1 MMPAVSMTNLQL
13 SEALALCIDRFEG
26 NKQKALRR
34 ASRRALSWPEE
45 AAAIAA
51 AGGNLT
57 DLPAVGPWVRDFLL
71 ELMDNPQEIDEPPP
85 LRAGFST
92 FAHARNVV
100 ADNTDLRRALK
111 ADLQMHSVY
120 SDGHATIR
128 EMAMKAIEL
137 GHEYIAITDHS
148 KGLKIAGGMDE
159 DTLAD
164 QGTEVEALNDELAS
178 DGFRVLHAIEMNISP
193 DGSGDMEPGA
203 LTSLDLILGSFH
215 SKLRLKE
222 DQTDRYLAAL
232 RNPHVHVLG
241 HPRGR
246 MYNFRLGLTA
256 DWPRVF
262 AEAAALD
269 KALEIDCHPNR
280 QDLNRELVEIARD
293 AGARVSIGTDAHS
306 PEEMEFIEMGVAT
319 IVEAGFPP
327 ERVLNLMP
335 VDDLLEWTAS
345 HVGKA

>member
-1 MMPAVSMTNLQL
+1 MTNLQL

-45 AAAIAA
+45 AAAIVAS
-51 AGGNLT
+51 GGSLT
-57 DLPAVGPWVRDFLL
+57 DLPAVGPWVRDFVLELL
-71 ELMDNPQEIDEPPP
+71 ENPQDIDDPPP

-100 ADNTDLRRALK
+100 AEHADLRRDLK
-111 ADLQMHSVY
+111 GDLQMHSVY

-128 EMAMKAIEL
+128 DMATKAMEL
-137 GHEYIAITDHS
+137 GHRYIAITDHS
-148 KGLKIAGGMDE
+148 KGLRIAGGMDE
-159 DTLAD
+159 DTLAN
-164 QGTEVEALNDELAS
+164 QGAEVEALNDELAA

-193 DGSGDMEPGA
+193 DGSGDMEPDA
-203 LTSLDLILGSFH
+203 LSSLDLVLGSFH

-293 AGARVSIGTDAHS
+293 AGARLSVGTDAHS

-335 VDDLLEWTAS
+335 VDDLLEWSAS